1 MHNFFMF
8 ETKIISVS
16 QDETVCIWDALD
28 GLLENTLE
36 GRTDGVNS
44 VAYSSDGTKIIS
56 GSHDKSIRI
65 WDAKTW
71 TLENMLE
78 GNIPIGC
85 IPLRILRM
93 EQKLSLVHTIKPYVS
108 GIHKVVYEEKR

>member
-1 MHNFFMF
+1 MHNCFMF

-44 VAYSSDGTKIIS
+44 VDFSPDGTKIIS
-56 GSHDKSIRI
+56 GSQDK
-65 WDAKTW
+65 
-71 TLENMLE
+71 TLTPH
-78 GNIPIGC
+78 G
-85 IPLRILRM
+85 
-93 EQKLSLVHTIKPYVS
+93 
-108 GIHKVVYEEKR
+108 